1 MSVPET
7 TPELI
12 LHRWP
17 GRWALPSLSPECV
30 AVESYLRLAGLRFAA
45 EDCRTHYASPSGALP
60 ALDQNLDVVGGSVGS
75 GETNKDPTGALARH
89 RILDHLRRKVRD
101 VDAHLSPGD
110 AATLAAYT
118 ALCEHKLS
126 VATAWYQWI
135 DKDRFTKHT
144 RPAYGAAFPAPLSHV
159 LPWMW
164 RRTQLSTLAAHD
176 EDRVRDGLKQAYA
189 ALVGKLDE
197 TGGPYLLGSKPT
209 SLDALAF
216 AHLEYHARAPCMDV
230 ARGIMKAFP
239 KLVGYVEAMEQ
250 SLFPNADGVGGKG
263 GDAPGS
269 LDSSSWREP
278 PSAHT
283 RGRRNWWGR
292 RESTDPGAEQV
303 KPLTAK
309 ERRFRR
315 RSRWSVAIAAGAIVT
330 YLFAGDVVTIAMEG
344 LEQGEE
350 EVGDER
356 EGGDEGDDDD
366 DDGVEPNHDEDD
378 DYESEEVLEE

>member
-75 GETNKDPTGALARH
+75 GETNRDPTGALARH

-216 AHLEYHARAPCMDV
+216 AHLCLLYTSPSPRDLSTSRMP
-230 ARGIMKAFP
+230 
-239 KLVGYVEAMEQ
+239 
-250 SLFPNADGVGGKG
+250 
-263 GDAPGS
+263 
-269 LDSSSWREP
+269 SS
-278 PSAHT
+278 A
-283 RGRRNWWGR
+283 
-292 RESTDPGAEQV
+292 
-303 KPLTAK
+303 
-309 ERRFRR
+309 
-315 RSRWSVAIAAGAIVT
+315 
-330 YLFAGDVVTIAMEG
+330 
-344 LEQGEE
+344 
-350 EVGDER
+350 
-356 EGGDEGDDDD
+356 
-366 DDGVEPNHDEDD
+366 
-378 DYESEEVLEE
+378 